1 MAMGRNIRGGEPK
14 ERIMRA
20 AKKEFSGRGFSGA
33 RMSEIAK
40 GACVNKALIHYYF
53 KDKETLYVELLRRAF
68 RGSGKVTED
77 RIPESM
83 GKWDLSPSQRL
94 YVIIYMMSNIFLKA
108 TDPDIMRIFF
118 WEMAEGT
125 RYLDSMMQEFTM
137 PRQKMINDV
146 VLEGIR
152 TGEFETDFPKF
163 AALNIGTF
171 ISFYTIHR
179 ELHRGRELF
188 REMYGDAS
196 DQDVFQY
203 VLESVFKSLKPR
215 NRKLDIPRI
224 PAEVKKSID
233 EMLNLLIEKKDEG
246 VTEEAIKHVRTKL
259 RH

>member
-1 MAMGRNIRGGEPK
+1 MGRKVKGGEPK

-20 AKKEFSGRGFSGA
+20 AKKEFSARGFSGA

-40 GACVNKALIHYYF
+40 GAGVNKALIHYYF
-53 KDKETLYVELLRRAF
+53 KDKETLYVELLRRVF
-68 RGSGKVTED
+68 RGAESGEK
-77 RIPESM
+77 IPM
-83 GKWDLSPSQRL
+83 FLGKWDLSPSQRL
-94 YVIIYMMSNIFLKA
+94 YVIIYVMSNIFLRA

-125 RYLDSMMQEFTM
+125 RYLDTMLQEFSM
-137 PRQKMINDV
+137 PRQKILNDV

-179 ELHRGRELF
+179 ELHRGKPLF
-188 REMYGDAS
+188 RELYGDAG

-203 VLESVFKSLKPR
+203 VLESVFKSLKPK
-215 NRKLDIPRI
+215 NKKLEIPKL
-224 PAEVKKSID
+224 PAELKKTID
-233 EMLNLLIEKKDEG
+233 DMLAMLVEKKDEG
-246 VTEEAIKHVRTKL
+246 VTEEVMRQVETILHE
-259 RH
+259 